1 MNNTG
6 LLPQAYEFYLDL
18 EDEAGGIATVATIL
32 ARENINIKN
41 IGIVHNREFEQGVL
55 RIETY
60 DQASMDAAIDTLTD
74 TYKVYTQNK

>member
-1 MNNTG
+1 MKNTG
-6 LLPQAYEFYLDL
+6 LLPQAFEFYLDL

-32 ARENINIKN
+32 ARENISIKN

-60 DQASMDAAIDTLTD
+60 DQKSMDAAIETLSD
-74 TYKVYTQNK
+74 TYKVYTQNN